1 MPILNDLI
9 VVLIWHDDQAPIVE
23 HDSSLLNTPL
33 APANVTSVHCAF
45 PPLTRFQIHYSCPPQ
60 SLLSEIKYFYF
71 KLFLDAEHIVSWDCG
86 PAHEW
91 EGKVEFIPGSD
102 GEKYGMMFEE
112 LGQVVKILE
121 LQVFRA
127 TARKPE
133 HLKVDK
139 LKCEG
144 EGKGSRFPSIG
155 ALHPEDPRTFYKY
168 ALLDAVDAPHATFRF
183 QRCSPDPLRTLGVVP
198 ETDPVGFKDTTKGPT
213 VRSVQ
218 DLDGPR
224 SEEKDPKIQTPS
236 PNRKRRSFAHG
247 TSSPSKPKS
256 PRAALLE
263 QVVAR
268 SLKRTVH
275 ASRQI
280 VKGYEKPV

>member
-9 VVLIWHDDQAPIVE
+9 IILVWHDDQAPIVE

-45 PPLTRFQIHYSCPPQ
+45 PPLTGFQIHYSCPPQ
-60 SLLSEIKYFYF
+60 SLLSGVKYFYF

-139 LKCEG
+139 LRCEG

-155 ALHPEDPRTFYKY
+155 ALHPEDPRTFYN
-168 ALLDAVDAPHATFRF
+168 
-183 QRCSPDPLRTLGVVP
+183 PDLLRTLGVVP
-198 ETDPVGFKDTTKGPT
+198 ETDPVGFKYTTKGPT

-236 PNRKRRSFAHG
+236 PNRKRRSVAHG

-280 VKGYEKPV
+280 VTGYEKPV

>member
-1 MPILNDLI
+1 MPTLNDFII
-9 VVLIWHDDQAPIVE
+9 VLVWHDDQVPIIE
-23 HDSSLLNTPL
+23 HNSSLLNTSPG
-33 APANVTSVHCAF
+33 PANVTSVHCAF
-45 PPLTRFQIHYSCPPQ
+45 PPLSRFQIHYSCPPQ
-60 SLLSEIKYFYF
+60 SLLSNVKYFYF
-71 KLFLDAEHIVSWDCG
+71 KLFLDGEHIVSWDAG

-91 EGKVEFIPGSD
+91 EGKVEFIPKSD
-102 GEKYGMMFEE
+102 GEKYGLMFEE
-112 LGQVVKILE
+112 LDQEVKVLE

-139 LKCEG
+139 LKY
-144 EGKGSRFPSIG
+144 R
-155 ALHPEDPRTFYKY
+155 
-168 ALLDAVDAPHATFRF
+168 
-183 QRCSPDPLRTLGVVP
+183 LRALGVVP
-198 ETDPVGFKDTTKGPT
+198 ETDPVGFEDTTKGPT

-218 DLDGPR
+218 DPDGPR

-236 PNRKRRSFAHG
+236 PNRTRESSAHG
-247 TSSPSKPKS
+247 TSSPSKPRS
-256 PRAALLE
+256 PRAALLK

>member
-9 VVLIWHDDQAPIVE
+9 IVLVWHDDQVPIVE
-23 HDSSLLNTPL
+23 HDFSLLNTSP

-60 SLLSEIKYFYF
+60 SLLCDVKYFYF
-71 KLFLDAEHIVSWDCG
+71 KLFLDGAHIASWDCG

-91 EGKVEFIPGSD
+91 EGIVEFIPRSD
-102 GEKYGMMFEE
+102 GEKYGLMFEE
-112 LGQVVKILE
+112 LGQEVKVLE
-121 LQVFRA
+121 LRVFRA
-127 TARKPE
+127 TARKSE
-133 HLKVDK
+133 NLKVDK
-139 LKCEG
+139 LKCEK

-168 ALLDAVDAPHATFRF
+168 ALLDAVDAPHATFQF
-183 QRCSPDPLRTLGVVP
+183 QCCSPDRLRALGVAP
-198 ETDPVGFKDTTKGPT
+198 ETDPVGFEDTTKRPT

-218 DLDGPR
+218 DPDGPR

-236 PNRKRRSFAHG
+236 PNRTRESSAHG
-247 TSSPSKPKS
+247 TSSPSKPRS